1 MKFKDLIEI
10 LKTLDQE
17 ATVRVPVVEGCSTVW
32 GELDKDFIKTVSFDS
47 KFSEGKPWHGK
58 TFVHLGVL

>member
-1 MKFKDLIEI
+1 MKVKDLIEI

-17 ATVRVPVVEGCSTVW
+17 ATVKIPVVELAHVW
-32 GELDKDFIKTVSFDS
+32 GDLDKDFIKTVSFDS

-58 TFVHLGVL
+58 TFVRLGDL

>member
-1 MKFKDLIEI
+1 MKVKDLIEI

-17 ATVRVPVVEGCSTVW
+17 ATVEIPVFEYGDIVW
-32 GELDKDFIKTVSFDS
+32 GDLDKDFIKTVSFDS

-58 TFVHLGVL
+58 TFVHLGDL